1 MVLQNAVAQVTGRDG
16 TMESIFVSRI
26 GDEIM
31 ISIYAINGS
40 MNIVLPQE
48 KIAELIENLEQV

>member
-1 MVLQNAVAQVTGRDG
+1 MVLQNAVAQVKGRDG
-16 TMESIFVSRI
+16 TMESIFVSRL
-26 GDEIM
+26 GEQIM

-48 KIAELIENLEQV
+48 KIAELIENLEQA